1 MSQETQSIKFPPH
14 RRYTDDKTPITEWTI
29 ADTLESRHDQT
40 WMLLSENQ
48 CQSIANQL
56 EHCRRRAD
64 NTLERLHRELAEQ
77 IVNTLDDIAHGR
89 ATISQTISDM
99 PATQTNQRQTGA
111 EAPATRERC
120 FSLWW
125 SDILQ
130 TFDEPDVTETDQ
142 FINRLDDQDAEDI
155 QELILRMTNQSPIQT
170 LYREWA
176 DSLPADALMPYPNL
190 MAPK

>member
-1 MSQETQSIKFPPH
+1 MNQETQSIKLTPK

-29 ADTLESRHDQT
+29 ADILESRQDQT
-40 WMLLSENQ
+40 GILLSENQ
-48 CQSIANQL
+48 CQSITNQL
-56 EHCRRRAD
+56 ERYRRRAD

-77 IVNTLDDIAHGR
+77 IVNTLDEIVHGR
-89 ATISQTISDM
+89 ATISQTISDI
-99 PATQTNQRQTGA
+99 PTEQTDEHHSRT
-111 EAPATRERC
+111 ETSATRERC

-130 TFDEPDVTETDQ
+130 IFDDQDVKQVDQ
-142 FINRLDDQDAEDI
+142 FIDRLDDPEAEQV

-176 DSLPADALMPYPNL
+176 DSLPADALMPYHNL
-190 MAPK
+190 MATK